1 MRKGN
6 RNNNIQIT
14 PKSFELMVNGTGPDA
29 LIGLRFNVH
38 QGYANM
44 LDSFTFP
51 IDTDMALELGALL
64 VAHSDAL
71 SGRPERSWEAS

>member
-1 MRKGN
+1 MRNG
-6 RNNNIQIT
+6 NIQIT
-14 PKSFELMVNGTGPDA
+14 PKSFELMLSGTGPDA

-51 IDTDMALELGALL
+51 IDADAALALGAQLI
-64 VAHSDAL
+64 AQSDAVA
-71 SGRPERSWEAS
+71 GRPVRDWESL